1 MEGFFMCI
9 ANNKD
14 KTTVP
19 LIVGKKTRK
28 EPIKVLTAYD
38 FRMSALLDRCG
49 IDMLLVGDS
58 LGNVVYGFDSTL
70 PVTMDMM
77 IAHTSAVVRGR
88 KRALVVT
95 DLPFMSYQVSE
106 EDAVI
111 NAGRLVKEGGAE
123 AVKLEG
129 GVAMAGRV
137 RRIVEAGIPVM
148 GHIGLRPQAVNM
160 MGGYRVQGKTEQEEA
175 ILLEDARAIEEAGAF
190 AIVIEGVPAA
200 AAARIT
206 EALSIPT
213 IGIGAGPGCN
223 GQVLV
228 INDLLGLSEF
238 TPKFVR
244 KFADLSGDIADAVSN
259 YSKAVDEGSFPSA
272 QESFGADGRK

>member
-1 MEGFFMCI
+1 MCVAEI
-9 ANNKD
+9 KD
-14 KTTVP
+14 KITVP
-19 LIVGKKTRK
+19 LIVGKKIQK
-28 EPIKVLTAYD
+28 DPIKVLTAYD
-38 FRMSALLDRCG
+38 FRMSVLLDGCG
-49 IDMLLVGDS
+49 IDILLVGDS

-70 PVTMDMM
+70 PVTMEMM
-77 IAHTSAVVRGR
+77 IAHTAAVVRGR

-106 EDAVI
+106 DGAVM

-129 GVAMAGRV
+129 GVAMAGRI
-137 RRIVEAGIPVM
+137 RRIVEADIPVM

-160 MGGYRVQGKTEQEEA
+160 MGGYKVQGKTEQEEA
-175 ILLEDARAIEEAGAF
+175 ILLEDARALEEAGAF
-190 AIVIEGVPAA
+190 AIVIEGVPAPT
-200 AAARIT
+200 AARIT
-206 EALSIPT
+206 EAISIPT

-244 KFADLSGDIADAVSN
+244 KFADISSDIVSAVSN

-272 QESFGADGRK
+272 QESFGADSQK